1 MELTTISEIF
11 NHDDRQVNVSKSAR
25 SFVLGPRT
33 FVLGP
38 RTFSAKLKDEATRT
52 RAWWNP

>member
-33 FVLGP
+33 F
-38 RTFSAKLKDEATRT
+38 SAKLKDEATRT